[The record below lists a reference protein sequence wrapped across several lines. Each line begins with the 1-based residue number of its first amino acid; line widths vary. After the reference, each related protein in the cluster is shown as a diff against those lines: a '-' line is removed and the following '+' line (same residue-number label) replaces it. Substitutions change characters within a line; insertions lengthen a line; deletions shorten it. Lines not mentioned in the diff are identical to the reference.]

1 MLLGSLLGIRLKV
14 SFHRSVRLLVVAAV
28 SVLSGVQAN
37 TLLVM
42 GDSLSAGYGMPP
54 EATWVT
60 LLEQQ
65 LDQGDTDYSVINA
78 SISGETSRGGLE
90 RLPGL
95 LARYEPDIMILEL
108 GANDGL
114 RGFQIPRISG
124 NLSGMID
131 MAQQAGATVILLGI
145 RLPPN
150 FGSRYTEPF
159 FEQYATLAEEHEV
172 LYLPFMLEGV
182 AQYRELMQEDGLHPT
197 DEAQPIILDNVW
209 PLVQQALG
217 QTSS

>member
-1 MLLGSLLGIRLKV
+1 MSLQLRRQARRL
-14 SFHRSVRLLVVAAV
+14 FILAAV
-28 SVLSGVQAN
+28 SLMATLQAN

-42 GDSLSAGYGMPP
+42 GDSLSAGYGMPL

-65 LDQGDTDYSVINA
+65 LDQGDTDFTVINA

-90 RLPGL
+90 RLPAL
-95 LARYEPDIMILEL
+95 LDQYEPDIMILEL

-114 RGFQIPRISG
+114 RGFQIPQISR
-124 NLSGMID
+124 NLSDMINL
-131 MAQQAGATVILLGI
+131 AQQSGAKVILLGI

-159 FEQYATLAEEHEV
+159 FEQYATLANQHEV

-182 AQYRELMQEDGLHPT
+182 AQYRELMQDDGLHPT

-209 PLVQQALG
+209 PLVREALG

>member
-1 MLLGSLLGIRLKV
+1 VLLTGLC
-14 SFHRSVRLLVVAAV
+14 LVAT
-28 SVLSGVQAN
+28 VQAN
-37 TLLVM
+37 TLLVL

-54 EATWVT
+54 EDTWVS
-60 LLEQQ
+60 LLEQRLNQ
-65 LDQGDTDYSVINA
+65 TDTGHTVINA

-90 RLPGL
+90 RLPAL
-95 LARYEPDIMILEL
+95 LREHQPDIVILEL

-114 RGFQIPRISG
+114 RGFQIPGITR
-124 NLSGMID
+124 NLSNMIGLS
-131 MAQQAGATVILLGI
+131 QESGATVVLLGI

-159 FEQYATLAEEHEV
+159 FDQYATLAETHDV

-197 DEAQPIILDNVW
+197 SEAQPIILDNVW
-209 PLVQQALG
+209 PLVVEAVS
-217 QTSS
+217 QTSP

>member
-1 MLLGSLLGIRLKV
+1 MLFESLLSIQWLRHKAT
-14 SFHRSVRLLVVAAV
+14 RLLALAAV
-28 SVLSGVQAN
+28 SVLATVQAN
-37 TLLVM
+37 TLLVL

-65 LDQGDTDYSVINA
+65 LNQGDADYSVINA

-90 RLPGL
+90 RLPAL
-95 LARYEPDIMILEL
+95 LDQYEPDIMILEL

-114 RGFQIPRISG
+114 RGFQIPLISR
-124 NLSGMID
+124 NLSEMID
-131 MAQQAGATVILLGI
+131 MAQQSGAKVILLGI

-159 FEQYATLAEEHEV
+159 FEQFATLADKHEV
-172 LYLPFMLEGV
+172 LYLPFMLDGV

-209 PLVQQALG
+209 PLVQEALG

>member
-1 MLLGSLLGIRLKV
+1 MLFGSLLRQWV
-14 SFHRSVRLLVVAAV
+14 SRLLLISGISLVAT
-28 SVLSGVQAN
+28 VQAN
-37 TLLVM
+37 TLLVL

-60 LLEQQ
+60 LLEQR
-65 LDQGDTDYSVINA
+65 LDQGDPDHTVINA

-90 RLPGL
+90 RLPTL
-95 LARYEPDIMILEL
+95 LRVHQPDIVILEL

-114 RGFQIPRISG
+114 RGFQIPRITR
-124 NLSGMID
+124 NLSEMIELS
-131 MAQQAGATVILLGI
+131 QQSGATVVLLGI

-159 FEQYATLAEEHEV
+159 FEQYATLAEKYEV

-182 AQYRELMQEDGLHPT
+182 AQFRELMQEDGLHPT
-197 DEAQPIILDNVW
+197 SEAQPIILDNVW
-209 PLVQQALG
+209 PLVQETLG
-217 QTSS
+217 QSSS

>member
-1 MLLGSLLGIRLKV
+1 MLFESLLSIQWLRHKAT
-14 SFHRSVRLLVVAAV
+14 RLLALAAV
-28 SVLSGVQAN
+28 SVLATVQAN

-60 LLEQQ
+60 LMEQQ
-65 LDQGDTDYSVINA
+65 LDQGDTDYDVINA

-90 RLPGL
+90 RLPAL
-95 LARYEPDIMILEL
+95 LDQYEPDVVILEL

-114 RGFQIPRISG
+114 RGFQIPQITR
-124 NLSGMID
+124 NLSEMIR
-131 MAQQAGATVILLGI
+131 MAQQSGATVILLGI

-159 FEQYATLAEEHEV
+159 FEQYASLADEHEV

-209 PLVQQALG
+209 PLVQEALG

>member
-1 MLLGSLLGIRLKV
+1 MLFESLLSIQWLRHKAT
-14 SFHRSVRLLVVAAV
+14 RLLALAVV
-28 SVLSGVQAN
+28 SVLATVQAN
-37 TLLVM
+37 TVLVM

-65 LDQGDTDYSVINA
+65 LDQGDTDYNVINA

-90 RLPGL
+90 RLPAL
-95 LARYEPDIMILEL
+95 LDQYEPDIMILEL

-114 RGFQIPRISG
+114 RGFQIPQITR
-124 NLSGMID
+124 NLSEMIN
-131 MAQQAGATVILLGI
+131 MAQQSGAAVILLGI

-159 FEQYATLAEEHEV
+159 FEQYATLADEHEV

-197 DEAQPIILDNVW
+197 DEAQPIILNNVW
-209 PLVQQALG
+209 PLVQEALG
-217 QTSS
+217 QSSS

>member
-1 MLLGSLLGIRLKV
+1 MLSGSLFRQWAG
-14 SFHRSVRLLVVAAV
+14 RLLCLAGFSLVAT
-28 SVLSGVQAN
+28 VQAN

-60 LLEQQ
+60 LMEQQ
-65 LDQGDTDYSVINA
+65 LTEGDSDYTVINA

-90 RLPGL
+90 RMPAL
-95 LARYEPDIMILEL
+95 LSDYKPNVVILEL

-114 RGFQIPRISG
+114 RGFQIDHITR
-124 NLSGMID
+124 NLSEMIELS
-131 MAQQAGATVILLGI
+131 QQSGATVILLGI

-159 FEQYATLAEEHEV
+159 FEQYATLADQHDV

-182 AQYRELMQEDGLHPT
+182 AQYRDLMQDDGLHPT
-197 DEAQPIILDNVW
+197 SDAQPIILDNVW
-209 PLVQQALG
+209 PLVQEALS

>member
-1 MLLGSLLGIRLKV
+1 MFIL
-14 SFHRSVRLLVVAAV
+14 AAV
-28 SVLSGVQAN
+28 SLMATLQAN

-42 GDSLSAGYGMPP
+42 GDSLSAGYGMPL

-65 LDQGDTDYSVINA
+65 LDQGDTGYTVINA

-90 RLPGL
+90 RLPAL
-95 LARYEPDIMILEL
+95 LNQYEPGVVILEL

-114 RGFQIPRISG
+114 RGFQIPHITR
-124 NLSGMID
+124 NLSEMID
-131 MAQQAGATVILLGI
+131 MAQQSGATVILLGI

-159 FEQYATLAEEHEV
+159 FEQYATLANQHEV

-182 AQYRELMQEDGLHPT
+182 AQYRELMQDDGLHPT

-209 PLVQQALG
+209 PLVQEALG